1 MSTTSC
7 PSDSNSREASTTAS
21 RQALSTVA
29 SVMQWRGE
37 PGDPKMA
44 RIAVTRR
51 EERPDR
57 RWCPGRIPRPTTGE
71 LIEHRRRV
79 AHGPGDR
86 PGRRQ
91 THRVA
96 VHGVTTDPPP
106 RGLEAEQPAARGRDP
121 DGAATV
127 RALGH
132 GDQSGR
138 HRRGRAAGGAAGHP
152 GPVPGRD
159 RGRPALGLG
168 VARRAEL
175 RRRGLAEADHARGLE
190 RQGDAVGDVRHEVG
204 VDRRAER
211 RADALGQVE
220 VLDGRRHAVER
231 RAGPALQG
239 LELTRAGAR
248 QVVGERDERAHRR
261 RRVVV
266 DAMGAFEVVL
276 DELERRHLALPDER
290 ALLEGGQ
297 VVQLGHAS
305 TLGRVPQLLVE
316 AGVVTPGHTE
326 TGVRAAE
333 RARLVSCRD
342 ACLWRSGAT
351 CERSSRPAIG
361 PVATTTAKPAQR
373 SGASSWA
380 RAEARGGSTSAVR
393 RPRSPPRSRRA
404 GPPRRAACR
413 APRGRRAR
421 PRRSTDCETV
431 TSSTTIAPAMPAER
445 SGVGV
450 RPLAAVRRRGGADHA
465 EGLAGER
472 ALAVGPREP
481 VDGVVE
487 DGRHGAVVLGRHRQ
501 DAVRAAD
508 PLAQGRRR
516 GGDVGP
522 VDVLVVERQL
532 VEAVDQVE
540 GHALGRLVAQQL
552 GQLAVRWSRHE
563 GFRRG
568 RRRGSRTWVLLWG
581 RR

>member
-1 MSTTSC
+1 MARPNSGPLTARPRSVSQRVSGRSRCSCSGGTSGHGGEHR
-7 PSDSNSREASTTAS
+7 PAGLEDRHRLGRQRDGDVHDLVAQRLQQPRSVHNGVQAGLVHSHVGDDWLGEA
-21 RQALSTVA
+21 
-29 SVMQWRGE
+29 
-37 PGDPKMA
+37 GDPKMA
-44 RIAVTRR
+44 WIAVAGR

-96 VHGVTTDPPP
+96 VHGVTADPPA

-127 RALGH
+127 RALRH

-190 RQGDAVGDVRHEVG
+190 RQGHAVGDVRHEVG

-220 VLDGRRHAVER
+220 VLDGRRYAVQR

-266 DAMGAFEVVL
+266 DTMGAFQVVL
-276 DELERRHLALPDER
+276 DELERRHLAPADEL

-297 VVQLGHAS
+297 VVQLGHPS
-305 TLGRVPQLLVE
+305 NLGRPRRQ
-316 AGVVTPGHTE
+316 
-326 TGVRAAE
+326 RQAAT
-333 RARLVSCRD
+333 VSCLKSD
-342 ACLWRSGAT
+342 EPGD
-351 CERSSRPAIG
+351 
-361 PVATTTAKPAQR
+361 
-373 SGASSWA
+373 
-380 RAEARGGSTSAVR
+380 RG
-393 RPRSPPRSRRA
+393 
-404 GPPRRAACR
+404 RAACR

-421 PRRSTDCETV
+421 PRRW
-431 TSSTTIAPAMPAER
+431 TTARR
-445 SGVGV
+445 SRPRR
-450 RPLAAVRRRGGADHA
+450 RPLRRSWPNA
-465 EGLAGER
+465 
-472 ALAVGPREP
+472 
-481 VDGVVE
+481 
-487 DGRHGAVVLGRHRQ
+487 
-501 DAVRAAD
+501 
-508 PLAQGRRR
+508 GRRR
-516 GGDVGP
+516 
-522 VDVLVVERQL
+522 
-532 VEAVDQVE
+532 ATTC
-540 GHALGRLVAQQL
+540 
-552 GQLAVRWSRHE
+552 
-563 GFRRG
+563 RRTASG
-568 RRRGSRTWVLLWG
+568 WCRPRRTACR
-581 RR
+581 